1 MSVMLTVGGPVRV
14 AGSGRRAGAGVLLAA
29 WAVAVAASYL
39 GEPTPQFTPKLV
51 TAFLLWQVWRGASW
65 SRYLLISLS
74 CISAGFAVGLAF
86 GIALGATGIVTR
98 SLAMFALY
106 AVVGLLLC
114 TPPVRRLAHPPRA
127 VVV

>member
-1 MSVMLTVGGPVRV
+1 MSVGLTVGGPVRV
-14 AGSGRRAGAGVLLAA
+14 AGSGRRAAAGVLLLA

-39 GEPTPQFTPKLV
+39 GEPTPQFAPKLV

-74 CISAGFAVGLAF
+74 SISAGFAVGLGF

-98 SLAMFALY
+98 SLPMFALY

-114 TPPVRRLAHPPRA
+114 TPPVRRLARFPH
-127 VVV
+127 VVAA